1 MATIKN
7 IHDYSDIINLPYK
20 KSKKYKH
27 MSQKNRAAQFAP
39 FAALTGHKQLIQET
53 QRLTEDKKELDENK
67 KSILNQK
74 LLYFIETKEKI
85 KITYFKKDQK
95 KSGGDYLTTIQRIKK
110 IDSIYQTITLQNGQI
125 IKMEDIYEIEQQV
138 IFVESLIYQR
148 YNICKKEGVNMK
160 DMNALNHKLQTMT
173 RKELGAICKS
183 HNCKINDDNLSIALH
198 LMKNNPSSILIEEYQ
213 IIFLI
218 ELKKETSKEISDE
231 FEDIL
236 KHDFIHEIEL
246 LH

>member
-27 MSQKNRAAQFAP
+27 MSQKDRAAQFAP

-53 QRLTEDKKELDENK
+53 QRLTEDKKELDEN
-67 KSILNQK
+67 K

-110 IDSIYQTITLQNGQI
+110 IDSIYKTITLQNGQI
-125 IKMEDIYEIEQQV
+125 IKMEDIYEIEQ
-138 IFVESLIYQR
+138 
-148 YNICKKEGVNMK
+148 
-160 DMNALNHKLQTMT
+160 
-173 RKELGAICKS
+173 
-183 HNCKINDDNLSIALH
+183 
-198 LMKNNPSSILIEEYQ
+198 
-213 IIFLI
+213 
-218 ELKKETSKEISDE
+218 
-231 FEDIL
+231 
-236 KHDFIHEIEL
+236 
-246 LH
+246 

>member
-7 IHDYSDIINLPYK
+7 IHDYSYIINLPYK

-27 MSQKNRAAQFAP
+27 MSQKNRAAQVAP

-125 IKMEDIYEIEQQV
+125 IKMEDIYEIEQ
-138 IFVESLIYQR
+138 
-148 YNICKKEGVNMK
+148 
-160 DMNALNHKLQTMT
+160 
-173 RKELGAICKS
+173 
-183 HNCKINDDNLSIALH
+183 
-198 LMKNNPSSILIEEYQ
+198 
-213 IIFLI
+213 
-218 ELKKETSKEISDE
+218 
-231 FEDIL
+231 
-236 KHDFIHEIEL
+236 
-246 LH
+246 

>member
-27 MSQKNRAAQFAP
+27 MSQKDRAAQFAP

-110 IDSIYQTITLQNGQI
+110 IDSIYKTITLQNVKLLKWKTFMKSNNRSYSLNLLFI
-125 IKMEDIYEIEQQV
+125 RDI
-138 IFVESLIYQR
+138 IFVR
-148 YNICKKEGVNMK
+148 KKG
-160 DMNALNHKLQTMT
+160 
-173 RKELGAICKS
+173 
-183 HNCKINDDNLSIALH
+183 
-198 LMKNNPSSILIEEYQ
+198 
-213 IIFLI
+213 
-218 ELKKETSKEISDE
+218 
-231 FEDIL
+231 
-236 KHDFIHEIEL
+236 
-246 LH
+246 

>member
-1 MATIKN
+1 MDN
-7 IHDYSDIINLPYK
+7 HSYDDIINLPHPT
-20 KSKKYKH
+20 SRNH
-27 MSQKNRAAQFAP
+27 PRMSLHDRAAQFAP

-125 IKMEDIYEIEQQV
+125 IKMEDIYEIEQ
-138 IFVESLIYQR
+138 
-148 YNICKKEGVNMK
+148 
-160 DMNALNHKLQTMT
+160 
-173 RKELGAICKS
+173 
-183 HNCKINDDNLSIALH
+183 
-198 LMKNNPSSILIEEYQ
+198 
-213 IIFLI
+213 
-218 ELKKETSKEISDE
+218 
-231 FEDIL
+231 
-236 KHDFIHEIEL
+236 
-246 LH
+246 

>member
-1 MATIKN
+1 MDN
-7 IHDYSDIINLPYK
+7 HSYDDIINLPNPT
-20 KSKKYKH
+20 SKNH
-27 MSQKNRAAQFAP
+27 PRMSLHDRAAQFAP

-125 IKMEDIYEIEQQV
+125 IKMEDIYEIEQ
-138 IFVESLIYQR
+138 
-148 YNICKKEGVNMK
+148 
-160 DMNALNHKLQTMT
+160 
-173 RKELGAICKS
+173 
-183 HNCKINDDNLSIALH
+183 
-198 LMKNNPSSILIEEYQ
+198 
-213 IIFLI
+213 
-218 ELKKETSKEISDE
+218 
-231 FEDIL
+231 
-236 KHDFIHEIEL
+236 
-246 LH
+246 

>member
-7 IHDYSDIINLPYK
+7 IHDYSDIINLSY
-20 KSKKYKH
+20 KKYKH

-125 IKMEDIYEIEQQV
+125 IKMEDIYEIEQ
-138 IFVESLIYQR
+138 
-148 YNICKKEGVNMK
+148 
-160 DMNALNHKLQTMT
+160 
-173 RKELGAICKS
+173 
-183 HNCKINDDNLSIALH
+183 
-198 LMKNNPSSILIEEYQ
+198 
-213 IIFLI
+213 
-218 ELKKETSKEISDE
+218 
-231 FEDIL
+231 
-236 KHDFIHEIEL
+236 
-246 LH
+246 

>member
-1 MATIKN
+1 
-7 IHDYSDIINLPYK
+7 
-20 KSKKYKH
+20 

-125 IKMEDIYEIEQQV
+125 IKMEDIYEIEQ
-138 IFVESLIYQR
+138 
-148 YNICKKEGVNMK
+148 
-160 DMNALNHKLQTMT
+160 
-173 RKELGAICKS
+173 
-183 HNCKINDDNLSIALH
+183 
-198 LMKNNPSSILIEEYQ
+198 
-213 IIFLI
+213 
-218 ELKKETSKEISDE
+218 
-231 FEDIL
+231 
-236 KHDFIHEIEL
+236 
-246 LH
+246 